1 MGTAPPY
8 YCWPFRTDDD
18 DGDVAATTTTTSTA
32 TTKWQEVNLCLD
44 DNDDDDEDE
53 EEKKK
58 PSFPLT
64 PMQREAAKDAVKRC
78 MRHPSPYKTE
88 LLASLAA
95 TGADAETVREA
106 GFGIEDLMDLN
117 LNTDDMM
124 DPPLSWSLSDLR
136 GLPTS
141 LLYAPMIVGKASS
154 SPCSP
159 SSSGV
164 CWSSSSPPQWSNN
177 NGEHHHQEGCY
188 YCSEEE
194 EVENHL

>member
-8 YCWPFRTDDD
+8 YCWPSRTDD
-18 DGDVAATTTTTSTA
+18 DGDVAATTTTST
-32 TTKWQEVNLCLD
+32 TTKWQEVSLCLD
-44 DNDDDDEDE
+44 DDDDDDDDEDDE
-53 EEKKK
+53 EKKKK

-106 GFGIEDLMDLN
+106 GFGIKDLMDLN

-124 DPPLSWSLSDLR
+124 QPPLSWSLSDLH
-136 GLPTS
+136 GLPSS
-141 LLYAPMIVGKASS
+141 LLYAPMILGKASS
-154 SPCSP
+154 SSSC
-159 SSSGV
+159 SSSRR
-164 CWSSSSPPQWSNN
+164 
-177 NGEHHHQEGCY
+177 
-188 YCSEEE
+188 
-194 EVENHL
+194 

>member
-8 YCWPFRTDDD
+8 CWPSRADDD
-18 DGDVAATTTTTSTA
+18 DDVAATTTTS

-44 DNDDDDEDE
+44 DDDDEDE

-64 PMQREAAKDAVKRC
+64 PLQREAAKDAVKRC
-78 MRHPSPYKTE
+78 MRHPSPYKVE

-124 DPPLSWSLSDLR
+124 NPPLSWSLSDLH
-136 GLPTS
+136 GLPSS

-154 SPCSP
+154 SCS

-164 CWSSSSPPQWSNN
+164 CCSSSSPPQWSNN
-177 NGEHHHQEGCY
+177 NNSGDDHHQEGCY

-194 EVENHL
+194 EEEEDENHL